1 MEESDNFIL
10 TGAERIDMFRI
21 ARPAHYKMKRYT
33 IKTGSLLFAAFFCL
47 FIFAAAS
54 VISPRAASAFDV
66 NNSPVALNHSDTK
79 EIAEGIGFYKPSSQ
93 TEPYPSIQDSN
104 VDNVIFCIG
113 DGMGAGQVALAQITS
128 AGMDGKLYLQ
138 RMPVVGIIRTH
149 SADYVV
155 TDSAAAATALATGFK
170 TNNKMIA
177 TGPDGEK
184 YLTILEAARDAG
196 MTTGLVVTSNITDA
210 TPACFGAH
218 NKSRYME
225 SQIAEDLLA
234 EKINVMFGGGRE
246 FFLPKATENSKRT
259 DERDLIDEAKDAGYC
274 YAQTAD
280 ELKSA
285 DGLYVIGLF
294 QIGGLTTKPP
304 EPTLAEMTDKAVE
317 LLNKKD
323 KKKSESSRQNK
334 GFFLMVEGSQIDW
347 ACHRNDANDTIRQT
361 LRFDEAVR
369 SAVEFALKNRH
380 TIVIV
385 TADHETG
392 GLVIVGGKLPGK
404 NPELYWSTKNHSGLP
419 VPLYAFGPK
428 ASIFAGV
435 YDNTEVPKKLAK
447 LLGITSFPRK
457 IKPNASE
464 LSLVPNT
471 AQGR

>member
-1 MEESDNFIL
+1 
-10 TGAERIDMFRI
+10 MFRI
-21 ARPAHYKMKRYT
+21 VRPAHYKMKRH
-33 IKTGSLLFAAFFCL
+33 IIERGSLPFARFFCL
-47 FIFAAAS
+47 LIFAAAS
-54 VISPRAASAFDV
+54 VISPRSASAFDV
-66 NNSPVALNHSDTK
+66 NNPPVAINHSDTK
-79 EIAEGIGFYKPSSQ
+79 ATAEGIGFYKPSSQ

-128 AGMDGKLYLQ
+128 VGMDGKLYLQ

-177 TGPDGEK
+177 MGPDGEK

-196 MTTGLVVTSNITDA
+196 MRTGLVVTSNITDA
-210 TPACFGAH
+210 TPAGFGAR

-234 EKINVMFGGGRE
+234 EKINVMLGGGRE
-246 FFLPKATENSKRT
+246 FFLPKTAENSKRT
-259 DERDLIDEAKDAGYC
+259 DERNLINEAKNAGCRYV
-274 YAQTAD
+274 QTAD

-285 DGLYVIGLF
+285 DGPYVLGLF
-294 QIGGLTTKPP
+294 QIGGLTTEPP
-304 EPTLAEMTDKAVE
+304 EPTLAEMTDKTIE

-323 KKKSESSRQNK
+323 KNKTEPSGQNK

-347 ACHRNDANDTIRQT
+347 ACHRNDANDTVRQT

-369 SAVEFALKNRH
+369 SAVEFALKDRH

-404 NPELYWSTKNHSGLP
+404 NPELHWSTKNHSALP

-428 ASIFAGV
+428 AGIFAGV

-447 LLGITSFPRK
+447 LLGIASFPRK
-457 IKPNASE
+457 IKPNA
-464 LSLVPNT
+464 LQAPPIPNM

>member
-1 MEESDNFIL
+1 
-10 TGAERIDMFRI
+10 
-21 ARPAHYKMKRYT
+21 MKKYI
-33 IKTGSLLFAAFFCL
+33 IKTGSLPFAGVFCL
-47 FIFAAAS
+47 FIFVAAS

-113 DGMGAGQVALAQITS
+113 DGMGAGQVALAQITA

-177 TGPDGEK
+177 TGHGEK
-184 YLTILEAARDAG
+184 YLTILEAARDTG
-196 MTTGLVVTSNITDA
+196 MTTGLVVTSNVTDA

-234 EKINVMFGGGRE
+234 GKINVMLGGGRE
-246 FFLPKATENSKRT
+246 FFLPKTTKNSKRT
-259 DERDLIDEAKDAGYC
+259 DERDLINEAKNAGCC
-274 YAQTAD
+274 YVQTAD

-285 DGLYVIGLF
+285 DGPYVLGLF

-304 EPTLAEMTDKAVE
+304 EPTLAEMTNKAIE

-323 KKKSESSRQNK
+323 KKKSEPSGQNK

-361 LRFDEAVR
+361 LRFDEAVS
-369 SAVEFALKNRH
+369 SAVEFAIKNRH

-404 NPELYWSTKNHSGLP
+404 NPELHWSTKNHSALP

-435 YDNTEVPKKLAK
+435 YDNTEVPKKIAK
-447 LLGITSFPRK
+447 LLSITSFPRK

-464 LSLVPNT
+464 LSLIFNT
-471 AQGR
+471 AQER